1 MKFAHTDSFDPNNK
15 INQLFE
21 MIGNGFTNALRK
33 GLLFLGFVCLFALLN
48 ACDPI
53 PEIEP
58 GEKPAEPESY
68 GELIG
73 TFFVENRNMTLRL
86 LDITD
91 LYQEVCYVS
100 WAVPVNHTRYDNLP
114 NELKETVK
122 TYGLMSPTQVYRMKW
137 KGETVYH
144 LFCAVM
150 DDWTGVY
157 KPSGERI
164 TFKTIQEYYQFLQ
177 EVSDV
182 NCLLL
187 IDTEVVKNAEGA
199 PNLLVGTWQMDW
211 EHLHHDITPNNSGID
226 EQVTLYDELPFSIT
240 EVCHFEADG
249 TGYLRSVKTFKNG
262 KIEVALDP
270 FSYWLTD
277 YQTGAG
283 GSNYQ
288 GYSYVC
294 CFAAGDTIE
303 YRARSYDTFGKTF
316 DRGFTFVTYPW
327 YKQKS
332 DPFSSKK
339 GDPKY
344 GNPGKDKKSSI
355 VGRWTGI
362 GLSAANSF
370 GINPYTWVFRSDG
383 TGYELL
389 GRKIYQSFAY
399 TAEGNDDAL
408 QLTIYKYDTGF
419 YIDDGFWKEGD
430 WTYSYVS
437 QPTPKGKTMKAKIYN
452 DGNSLEL
459 QGFNNLAADM
469 SKTPIV
475 FQRQ

>member
-1 MKFAHTDSFDPNNK
+1 MKSLSVFLLTCLTA
-15 INQLFE
+15 
-21 MIGNGFTNALRK
+21 
-33 GLLFLGFVCLFALLN
+33 LLFGCN
-48 ACDPI
+48 PI

-58 GEKPAEPESY
+58 GEKPADPESY

-73 TFFVENRNMTLRL
+73 TFFVENRNMTLQL
-86 LDITD
+86 YDITD
-91 LYQEVCYVS
+91 LYKEVCYVS
-100 WAVPVNHTRYDNLP
+100 WAVPVNHTRYENLP

-122 TYGLMSPTQVYRMKW
+122 TYGLMSPTQVYKMKW

-164 TFKTIQEYYQFLQ
+164 TFKTIQEYYQFLK
-177 EVSDV
+177 EVTDV

-187 IDTEVVKNAEGA
+187 IDTEVVKSAEGA

-226 EQVTLYDELPFSIT
+226 DQVALYDDLPFSIT
-240 EVCHFEADG
+240 EVCHFEANG
-249 TGYLRSVKTFKNG
+249 TGYLRSVKSFKNG
-262 KIEVALDP
+262 KTEVALDP

-277 YQTGAG
+277 YQTYNSV
-283 GSNYQ
+283 SNYQ

-303 YRARSYDTFGKTF
+303 YTARSYDTFGKTF

-332 DPFSSKK
+332 DPYSNKK
-339 GDPKY
+339 GEPKY
-344 GNPGKDKKSSI
+344 GVPERDNSSLI
-355 VGRWTGI
+355 VGRWSGV
-362 GLSAANSF
+362 GFSAAGVF
-370 GINPYTWVFRSDG
+370 GKRSYTWVFRSDG

-399 TAEGNDDAL
+399 TVEGNNDAL

-419 YIDDGFWKEGD
+419 YTQDGFWKEGD
-430 WTYSYVS
+430 WTYSYVP
-437 QPTPKGKTMKAKIYN
+437 QPTPKGKVMKARIYDN
-452 DGNSLEL
+452 GKSLEL
-459 QGFNNLAADM
+459 EGFNNTRADL
-469 SKTPIV
+469 SQTPIV

>member
-1 MKFAHTDSFDPNNK
+1 MNRTCFFA
-15 INQLFE
+15 I
-21 MIGNGFTNALRK
+21 IC
-33 GLLFLGFVCLFALLN
+33 LLALLT
-48 ACDPI
+48 ACNPI
-53 PEIEP
+53 KDIDR
-58 GEKPAEPESY
+58 GEKPGSPDSY

-73 TFFVENRNMTLRL
+73 TFYVEARNMTLRL

-91 LYQEVCYVS
+91 LYKEVCYVS
-100 WAVPVNHTRYDNLP
+100 WAVPVNHTRYNSLP
-114 NELKETVK
+114 SELKETVK
-122 TYGLMSPTQVYRMKW
+122 TYGLMSPTQVYKMKW

-150 DDWTGVY
+150 EDYTGVY

-164 TFKTIQEYYQFLQ
+164 TFPSIQDYYQFLQ
-177 EVSDV
+177 EVTDV

-187 IDTEVVKNAEGA
+187 INTEVVKSAEGA
-199 PNLLVGTWQMDW
+199 PNLLIGDWQMDW
-211 EHLHHDITPNNSGID
+211 EHLHHDITPNSSGID
-226 EQVTLYDELPFSIT
+226 DQVALYDGLPFSIT

-249 TGYLRSVKTFKNG
+249 TGYLRSVKTFKSG
-262 KIEVALDP
+262 KKEVALDP

-283 GSNYQ
+283 SSNYH

-303 YRARSYDTFGKTF
+303 YTARSWDTFGKTF

-332 DPFSSKK
+332 DPFSNKK

-362 GLSAANSF
+362 GMSAAYSF

-389 GRKIYQSFAY
+389 GRQFYQSFAY
-399 TAEGNDDAL
+399 TIEGNDDAL

-419 YIDDGFWKEGD
+419 FADDGFWTPGD

-437 QPTPKGKTMKAKIYN
+437 QPMPKGNVMKAKIYDN
-452 DGNSLEL
+452 GNCLEL
-459 QGFNNLAADM
+459 EGWSNTGADL
-469 SKTPIV
+469 SQTPII
-475 FQRQ
+475 FQRVNR

>member
-1 MKFAHTDSFDPNNK
+1 
-15 INQLFE
+15 
-21 MIGNGFTNALRK
+21 
-33 GLLFLGFVCLFALLN
+33 
-48 ACDPI
+48 
-53 PEIEP
+53 
-58 GEKPAEPESY
+58 
-68 GELIG
+68 
-73 TFFVENRNMTLRL
+73 
-86 LDITD
+86 
-91 LYQEVCYVS
+91 
-100 WAVPVNHTRYDNLP
+100 
-114 NELKETVK
+114 
-122 TYGLMSPTQVYRMKW
+122 
-137 KGETVYH
+137 
-144 LFCAVM
+144 
-150 DDWTGVY
+150 
-157 KPSGERI
+157 
-164 TFKTIQEYYQFLQ
+164 
-177 EVSDV
+177 
-182 NCLLL
+182 
-187 IDTEVVKNAEGA
+187 
-199 PNLLVGTWQMDW
+199 MDW

-262 KIEVALDP
+262 NKEVSLDP
-270 FSYWLTD
+270 FNYWLTD
-277 YQTGAG
+277 YHTVAG
-283 GSNYQ
+283 YSNYQ

-399 TAEGNDDAL
+399 TVEGNDDAL

-437 QPTPKGKTMKAKIYN
+437 QPTPKGKTMKAIIYN

-469 SKTPIV
+469 STTPIV

>member
-1 MKFAHTDSFDPNNK
+1 MKHAWFLILCLAC
-15 INQLFE
+15 LA
-21 MIGNGFTNALRK
+21 ALS
-33 GLLFLGFVCLFALLN
+33 A

-53 PEIEP
+53 EDIER
-58 GEKPAEPESY
+58 GDEPVSPDSY

-73 TFFVENRNMTLRL
+73 TFFVENRNITLRL

-100 WAVPVNHTRYDNLP
+100 WAVPVSHTRFDSLP
-114 NELKETVK
+114 KDLKEPVK
-122 TYGLMSPTQVYRMKW
+122 KYALGAPTQVYKMKW

-144 LFCAVM
+144 LISSFM
-150 DDWTGVY
+150 EDYLGVY

-164 TFKTIQEYYQFLQ
+164 TFPTIQDYLQFLQ

-187 IDTEVVKNAEGA
+187 INPEVVKNAEGA

-211 EHLHHDITPNNSGID
+211 EHLHHDISPDNSGID
-226 EQVTLYDELPFSIT
+226 DQVALYDELPFTIT
-240 EVCHFEADG
+240 EVCHFEANG

-262 KIEVALDP
+262 KKEVALDP

-277 YQTGAG
+277 YQTDAS

-303 YRARSYDTFGKTF
+303 YTARSHDTFGKTF

-332 DPFSSKK
+332 DLYSNKK

-344 GNPGKDKKSSI
+344 GVPEKDKNSSI
-355 VGRWTGI
+355 VGRWKGV
-362 GLSAANSF
+362 GFSAAYTF
-370 GINPYTWVFRSDG
+370 GISPYTWVFRSDG

-389 GRKIYQSFAY
+389 GRQFYQSFAY
-399 TAEGNDDAL
+399 TVEGNDDAL

-419 YIDDGFWKEGD
+419 YISDGFWTQGD

-437 QPTPKGKTMKAKIYN
+437 QPTPKGNVIKAKIYDN
-452 DGNSLEL
+452 GNCLEL
-459 QGFNNLAADM
+459 EGWSNTGADLTQ
-469 SKTPIV
+469 TPIV
-475 FQRQ
+475 FQRVNR